1 MKNETDFFVR
11 KRVDEDRLRNYGF
24 TEENGSFFFSKKL
37 LDGQF
42 LMEVHVKGSEI
53 LTRLLDVENE
63 CEYTLHIVS
72 NAQGEFVGKVRIA
85 YEDVLSHIRDKC
97 FVDDVFK
104 SETAKAVIRYVAEKY
119 DTPLEFLWKKF
130 PDNAVYRRKD
140 NQKWY
145 AAILTV
151 AKSKIGLDGAGNVE
165 ILDLRIE
172 PAQMEQTID
181 NKKFFPG
188 YHMNKKS
195 WYTICLDGSVEE
207 EEIFKRIDVSYE
219 LAKKKQGQK
228 IF

>member
-11 KRVDEDRLRNYGF
+11 KRMDDDKLKDYGF
-24 TEENGSFFFSKKL
+24 TEENGYLLFRTKL
-37 LDGQF
+37 LEGQF
-42 LMEVHVKGSEI
+42 LMEVHVKDGEI
-53 LTRLLDVENE
+53 RTRLLDIENE
-63 CEYTLHIVS
+63 CEYILHVVN

-85 YEDVLSHIRDKC
+85 YEDVLSDICDKC
-97 FVDDVFK
+97 FADDVFK
-104 SETAKAVIRYVAEKY
+104 SGAAKAVIRYVAEKY

-130 PDNAVYRRKD
+130 PDNAIYRRKD
-140 NQKWY
+140 NKKWY

-151 AKSKIGLDGAGNVE
+151 AKSKIGLEGAGNIE

-172 PAQMEQTID
+172 PAQMEQTVD

-195 WYTICLDGSVEE
+195 WYTICLDGSVED

-219 LAKKKQGQK
+219 LAKK
-228 IF
+228 

>member
-24 TEENGSFFFSKKL
+24 TEENEKFFFSKKL

-85 YEDVLSHIRDKC
+85 YEDVLSDIRDRC
-97 FVDDVFK
+97 FADDVFK

-151 AKSKIGLDGAGNVE
+151 AKSKIGLKGAGNVE

-195 WYTICLDGSVEE
+195 WYTICLDGSVED
-207 EEIFKRIDVSYE
+207 EEIFKRIDDSYE
-219 LAKKKQGQK
+219 LAKKKQQK
-228 IF
+228 ILR